1 MTKSLRSIN
10 AQLSTAGQP
19 TAEELY
25 HLSRAGFKAI
35 LNLRTPGEVAALDD
49 EQHYVEEVGLVYKHV
64 PLSSKAPDDAQAEVA
79 IELVQQ
85 LPKPLLIH
93 CASGARAT
101 AIALIAIAVTESW
114 TPPQLIREAEQF
126 GLSLEQP
133 QLKSFLQKQIASC
146 NAVPNRGDLGA
157 SQDDIQPE

>member
-1 MTKSLRSIN
+1 MTKSLRYIS

-19 TAEELY
+19 TAEDLP
-25 HLSRAGFKAI
+25 HLAGAGFKAI

-49 EQHYVEEVGLVYKHV
+49 EQHHVEGAGLIYKQV
-64 PLSSKAPDDAQAEVA
+64 PLSSKAPDDAQADVA

-85 LPKPLLIH
+85 LPQPLLIH

-101 AIALIAIAVTESW
+101 AIALIAIAIAESW
-114 TPPQLIREAEQF
+114 TLPHLIQEAEKF

-133 QLKSFLQKQIASC
+133 QLKSFLEKQK
-146 NAVPNRGDLGA
+146 NRGAAAPGVHH
-157 SQDDIQPE
+157 